1 MNFDC
6 RDLKWRAR
14 DAVRAAR
21 PNARLMTL
29 IYLLLTSG
37 LSVVVGLFA
46 ADPFGRIFGLYQQG
60 MPPERAIPL
69 AIAGVGTAG
78 LFANVLMA
86 IFGLVLDFGYRSW
99 CLNTARGESGEVGDL
114 IDGFSMV
121 GRILWLRVL
130 VALYGFLWYIAIFM
144 PALLGVMVG
153 LLVPGLGALLSTAVF
168 FAALA
173 AWLSRILR
181 YSMAVYCLADEPE
194 MGASFA
200 LRRSC
205 RMMTGHVKDFVLL
218 QLSFLGWHLL
228 NMVVVTA
235 AEGAVIV
242 LMGGTHLLLGTDP
255 EAVALIGT
263 SAAMSVALALASWP
277 VDLWLKPYVTV
288 SECKFYERLKTDSS
302 ESVPF

>member
-1 MNFDC
+1 MKIDR

-29 IYLLLTSG
+29 LYLLLTSG
-37 LSVVVGLFA
+37 VSVVVGLFA

-69 AIAGVGTAG
+69 AIAGVGTIG

-86 IFGLVLDFGYRSW
+86 IFGLVMDFGYRSW
-99 CLNTARGESGEVGDL
+99 CLNTARGELGEVGDL

-130 VALYGFLWYIAIFM
+130 ILLYGFLWYMAIFM
-144 PALLGVMVG
+144 PALLGVMAAI
-153 LLVPGLGALLSTAVF
+153 LVPGLGQLLSTVVF

-181 YSMAVYCLADEPE
+181 YSMAVYCMADEPE

-200 LRRSC
+200 LRHSC
-205 RMMTGHVKDFVLL
+205 WMMAGHVKDYVML

-235 AEGAVIV
+235 AEGAVIA
-242 LMGGTHLLLGTDP
+242 LMGGTHLLLGADP
-255 EAVALIGT
+255 EALAVIGT
-263 SAAMSVALALASWP
+263 SAVMTIALTLASWP
-277 VDLWLKPYVTV
+277 IDLWLKPYVTV